1 LVSADYFSQNLLVK
15 YVNQHPEET
24 AGWKITA
31 SFTSTHFLRRVDV
44 TDYKTRAKAAFE
56 ALLAVRGE
64 DGALAAVAAL
74 Y

>member
-1 LVSADYFSQNLLVK
+1 M
-15 YVNQHPEET
+15 
-24 AGWKITA
+24 
-31 SFTSTHFLRRVDV
+31 

-74 Y
+74 YWVSPETLPDWFGLPPEKKPRARRPDWSGRWT